1 MCLPL
6 AVAAGAISAAGALT
20 SGVQGMM
27 AANYEGEVARRN
39 AALEVERAR
48 DSTERGRWERRAFFR
63 DIGQLKGQQ
72 TASMAANGID
82 VGFGSA
88 ERTAQDTA
96 MLADEDARTLYSNIN
111 ERTRGFDINASN
123 VMAERAAARQR
134 KWAIGTKAVFD
145 AGSSLMGGL
154 QQQRALDLAQ
164 NPQSLMGGFTQQ
176 RGMRA
181 RLGIG
186 G

>member
-111 ERTRGFDINASN
+111 ASN
-123 VMAERAAARQR
+123 FMAERAAARQR